1 MRKYFFVIFI
11 LPAITFSQSNDLNDV
26 AGDLISLTDQY
37 VAPAAE
43 ATTYQ
48 SSSGW
53 YTSAQKKELWDL
65 EISLQAN
72 FLFVPKNKR
81 NFLVTESSLVNL
93 TIQGDDDSAQIP
105 TALGGESNV
114 VLEGSINE
122 EVFEFDAPEGL
133 DQSYVNH
140 YQLQAGL
147 GLWKGTTLIARYSP
161 KIKINKTFYQVL
173 GVGIQHNLSQWFS
186 KEKQS
191 EFDVAA
197 LVSYT
202 NYNVSDEFS
211 KVDLILGSINAIDV
225 EGESVL
231 FNLLASKNIEKFR
244 FSTGVGLTLS
254 NFSYKIGGEGDLLL
268 SILNQALT
276 TLETNKT
283 NFKADLGVDYKL
295 KHFSVNTMLTFG
307 KYTNLLF
314 GLNYNI

>member
-1 MRKYFFVIFI
+1 MRKYFFIVFI
-11 LPAITFSQSNDLNDV
+11 SPTILFSQSNDLNDV

-53 YTSAQKKELWDL
+53 YTSAEKKELWDL

-72 FLFVPKNKR
+72 FLFIPKSKK
-81 NFLVTESSLVNL
+81 NFLINEANL
-93 TIQGDDDSAQIP
+93 TNITIQGNDTSVLIP
-105 TALGGESNV
+105 TALGAESNV
-114 VLEGSINE
+114 VLEGSIND
-122 EVFEFDAPEGL
+122 EVFEFEAPEGL
-133 DQSYVNH
+133 DKNYVNH

-173 GVGIQHNLSQWFS
+173 GVGLQHNLSQWFS

-191 EFDVAA
+191 KFDLAA

-211 KVDLILGSINAIDV
+211 KVDLILGAINTIDV

-231 FNLLASKNIEKFR
+231 FNLLASKNIKNFR

-283 NFKADLGVDYKL
+283 NFKADLGIDYKL